1 LRIPLSYRTQR
12 GKIRTNNVFNIMSS
26 FFERYDP
33 SILAIPAYFAL
44 AMFPH
49 GWAIKVASQG
59 NISSWDNRNS
69 RNTDM
74 KAKLKARLP
83 AETYEKYERLEACHA
98 SSVESF
104 PLFTAAVVLG
114 HVAGMKE
121 DLTSFAA
128 YFLFVRTAYM
138 AVYATHKTRGQTLLR
153 TAIWYVG
160 VGLCFTTIVRAAKTM
175 GGGS

>member
-1 LRIPLSYRTQR
+1 
-12 GKIRTNNVFNIMSS
+12 MSS

-49 GWAIKVASQG
+49 GWAINVASQG
-59 NISSWDNRNS
+59 KISSWDNRNP

-83 AETYEKYERLEACHA
+83 AETYAKYERLEACHA
-98 SSVESF
+98 NSMESF
-104 PLFTAAVVLG
+104 PLFTAAIVLG
-114 HVAGMKE
+114 HVAGLKKE

-128 YFLFVRTAYM
+128 YFLVVRTAYM

-160 VGLCFTTIVRAAKTM
+160 VGLCFKTIVQAAKAM
-175 GGGS
+175 GGRS